1 MLSFLHINIARSP
14 FTFSN
19 RRRLAKVNGKHGCI
33 VRTRR
38 PLLNPESRVASL
50 ESGARSQGSGPQSQ
64 GSGARSQGPGV
75 RSQESG
81 VQESKLRS
89 QEHGV
94 RIQESGVRSQ
104 KSGVR
109 SKEPKVRSP
118 GREPRVRSP
127 GREPR
132 VRSPGSGAQSQEP
145 GFRSPGL
152 KARVLG
158 LAFCRR
164 RTVLHMLHLEPR
176 RAHMPRPDSRSLG
189 RAITTRSNE
198 RMPIYGGSMKCA
210 KASWVIVV

>member
-19 RRRLAKVNGKHGCI
+19 RRRLAKVNGKHGRI

-50 ESGARSQGSGPQSQ
+50 ESGLRSQGSGPQSQ

-94 RIQESGVRSQ
+94 QIRESGVRSQ

-109 SKEPKVRSP
+109 SKEPK
-118 GREPRVRSP
+118 VRSP

-176 RAHMPRPDSRSLG
+176 RAHMSRPDSRSLG
-189 RAITTRSNE
+189 RAIATRSNE